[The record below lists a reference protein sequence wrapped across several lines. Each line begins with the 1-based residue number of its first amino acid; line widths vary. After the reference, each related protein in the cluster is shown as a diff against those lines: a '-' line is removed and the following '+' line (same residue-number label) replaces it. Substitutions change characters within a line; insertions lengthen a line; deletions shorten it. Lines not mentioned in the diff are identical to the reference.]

1 MKISRTEIFKKDY
14 RELAQDVQK
23 ACNKQIVQLLMDYK
37 HPSLNLER
45 IQGFKDLYSVRVN
58 IQYRMSLMI
67 IAHEEIILRRVLNH
81 DDLYKSPWIPLSPP
95 F

>member
-1 MKISRTEIFKKDY
+1 MRISRTEIFKKDY
-14 RELAQDVQK
+14 RSLQEDVKK
-23 ACNKQIVQLLMDYK
+23 ACNKQIVQLLIDYR

-67 IAHEEIILRRVLNH
+67 IQQEDIILRRVLNH
-81 DDLYKSPWIPLSPP
+81 DELYKSP
-95 F
+95 